1 MGKGSTRICI
11 LFDLKD
17 KPRNKQKEK
26 ESSKTVDTKTNHDHH
41 GVRGNKRI
49 SFCNISHCS
58 CLIKTYRQSH
68 AIVMFSSIS
77 LSVSLLHTRT
87 NTNLNH
93 KTTFPLSPPKKKLE
107 EMNSFSS
114 V

>member
-1 MGKGSTRICI
+1 MKGSTQICI

-41 GVRGNKRI
+41 GVKGNKRI
-49 SFCNISHCS
+49 SFSNI
-58 CLIKTYRQSH
+58 LEEKMTQSH
-68 AIVMFSSIS
+68 RLV
-77 LSVSLLHTRT
+77 VVT
-87 NTNLNH
+87 
-93 KTTFPLSPPKKKLE
+93 
-107 EMNSFSS
+107 